1 MLLLLLGW
9 GTEVTCGFGKERGE
23 GKLPWKDSDLAYT
36 LYIYLI
42 MTIMIMIIVGE
53 MQERGNNKTK
63 RLT

>member
-1 MLLLLLGW
+1 MFLGKK
-9 GTEVTCGFGKERGE
+9 GGE
-23 GKLPWKDSDLAYT
+23 GKLPWKDSGSVYT

-42 MTIMIMIIVGE
+42 MTIMIMIIMGE